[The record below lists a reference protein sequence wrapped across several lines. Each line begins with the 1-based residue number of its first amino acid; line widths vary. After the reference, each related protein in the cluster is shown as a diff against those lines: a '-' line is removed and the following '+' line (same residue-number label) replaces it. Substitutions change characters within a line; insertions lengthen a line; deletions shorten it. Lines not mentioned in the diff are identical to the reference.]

1 METSNLEETPT
12 NGLFVASLPAQLT
25 EREFT
30 NLFASSTGF
39 VSARLLFDR
48 NDNLVG
54 IVEFEDVESATNA
67 KERFQDYKFNPLS
80 ETGINILYSTRKTK
94 PPRQFSSDR
103 GGGERQFTSDRGG
116 GGGGRGG
123 NFRRGPPMGRGNRYQ
138 DDWMIDRGPRGGS
151 RYYEP
156 PQAVSYYQSYPYQ
169 NPNSYAPLPPDAVRT
184 LFVDGL
190 PLDATEREV
199 SHIFR
204 PWAGFQHVRILTK
217 ESQQYPNKVYNLC
230 FVEFDNK
237 YQSTM
242 AMQALQGYK
251 LDKNDIRGIHISY
264 ARGDKPKERRVPIE
278 RSNSP
283 PDPAQNVHERSPTGG
298 KRRN

>member
-1 METSNLEETPT
+1 MESSTLEETPT
-12 NGLFVASLPAQLT
+12 NALFVASLPTQLT

-39 VSARLLFDR
+39 VNARLLFDR

-67 KERFQDYKFNPLS
+67 KERFQDYKFNPLA
-80 ETGINILYSTRKTK
+80 EAGINILYSIRKSK
-94 PPRQFSSDR
+94 PSRQFGDR
-103 GGGERQFTSDRGG
+103 GGERFSD
-116 GGGGRGG
+116 GGRGRG
-123 NFRRGPPMGRGNRYQ
+123 TNIRRGPSGRGDYQ
-138 DDWMIDRGPRGGS
+138 GDWMFDRGPRS
-151 RYYEP
+151 RGYYESP
-156 PQAVSYYQSYPYQ
+156 PTAPYYQSYPYQ
-169 NPNSYAPLPPDAVRT
+169 NPNTYTSLPPDAVRT

-251 LDKNDIRGIHISY
+251 LDKNDNRGIHISY
-264 ARGDKPKERRVPIE
+264 ARGDKPKERRPPVE
-278 RSNSP
+278 RSSSP
-283 PDPAQNVHERSPTGG
+283 PDSRERSPTGG